1 MKEEDKKEG
10 LLKRV
15 INIEDK
21 SEKLWKAI
29 EDLGIKQSGSK
40 KIDTKNNVFYDSN
53 HNFFKYTLKKFVK
66 ISSIESKFGRLEEI
80 YKELISLIFLDAK
93 SEKSDHRFTALNNAS
108 YKKVYE
114 SEPKDKKDNDWK
126 KKYDPKSL
134 KTLEYKPVKSKTK

>member
-1 MKEEDKKEG
+1 M
-10 LLKRV
+10 
-15 INIEDK
+15 
-21 SEKLWKAI
+21 
-29 EDLGIKQSGSK
+29 
-40 KIDTKNNVFYDSN
+40 
-53 HNFFKYTLKKFVK
+53 KKFVK

-93 SEKSDHRFTALNNAS
+93 SEKIDHRFTALNNAS